1 MSGAGLFWAA
11 LALILIGLEAMAPG
25 IFLLW
30 LGFAAAGVFVL
41 LVLGLKLSVLTQT
54 LAFVALSFISVGI
67 YFRYFR
73 KSGESSDQPLLNL
86 KQEQMIGK
94 QINLETAIVNG
105 EGRVKIG
112 DAFWQVQGPDLPQG
126 ALVRVVA
133 VDSAVLRVL
142 PAE

>member
-1 MSGAGLFWAA
+1 MNGAGLFWAA
-11 LALILIGLEAMAPG
+11 LALVLIGLETMAPG
-25 IFLLW
+25 ILLLW

-41 LVLGLKLSVLTQT
+41 LVLGLKLSILTQT

-73 KSGESSDQPLLNL
+73 KSGESSDQPLLNR

-126 ALVRVVA
+126 ALVRVVS

>member
-1 MSGAGLFWAA
+1 MNGASLFWAA
-11 LALILIGLEAMAPG
+11 LALILIALETMAPG
-25 IFLLW
+25 ILLLW

-54 LAFVALSFISVGI
+54 LVFVALSFISVGV
-67 YFRYFR
+67 YFRFFR
-73 KSGESSDQPLLNL
+73 KSAENSDQPLLNL

-94 QINLETAIVNG
+94 QLNLETAIVNG

-112 DAFWQVQGPDLPQG
+112 DAFWQVQGPDLPHG
-126 ALVRVVA
+126 TLVRVVS

>member
-1 MSGAGLFWAA
+1 MNGAGLFWAA
-11 LALILIGLEAMAPG
+11 LALVLIGLETMAPG
-25 IFLLW
+25 ILLLW

-41 LVLGLKLSVLTQT
+41 LVLGLKLSILTQT

-94 QINLETAIVNG
+94 QINLETAIVNC

-126 ALVRVVA
+126 ALVRVVS

>member
-1 MSGAGLFWAA
+1 MNGAGLFWAA
-11 LALILIGLEAMAPG
+11 LALILIGLETMAPG
-25 IFLLW
+25 ILLLW
-30 LGFAAAGVFVL
+30 LGFAAAGVFL
-41 LVLGLKLSVLTQT
+41 LLLLGLKLSLLAQT
-54 LAFVALSFISVGI
+54 LVFVALSFISVGV

-73 KSGESSDQPLLNL
+73 KSSESSDQPLLNR

-126 ALVRVVA
+126 ALVRVVS

>member
-1 MSGAGLFWAA
+1 MNGAGLFWAA
-11 LALILIGLEAMAPG
+11 LALVLIGLETMAPG
-25 IFLLW
+25 ILLLW

-41 LVLGLKLSVLTQT
+41 LVLGLKLSILSQT

-126 ALVRVVA
+126 ALVRVVS

>member
-1 MSGAGLFWAA
+1 MNGAGLFWAA
-11 LALILIGLEAMAPG
+11 LALVLIGLETMAPG
-25 IFLLW
+25 ILLLW

-41 LVLGLKLSVLTQT
+41 LVLGLKLSILAQP
-54 LAFVALSFISVGI
+54 LAFVALSFISVGV

-126 ALVRVVA
+126 ALVRVVS

>member
-1 MSGAGLFWAA
+1 MNGAGLFWAA
-11 LALILIGLEAMAPG
+11 LALVLIGLETMAPG
-25 IFLLW
+25 ILLLW

-41 LVLGLKLSVLTQT
+41 LVLGLKLSILTQT

-126 ALVRVVA
+126 ALVRVVS

>member
-1 MSGAGLFWAA
+1 MNGAGLFWAA
-11 LALILIGLEAMAPG
+11 LALVLIGLETMAPG
-25 IFLLW
+25 ILLLW
-30 LGFAAAGVFVL
+30 LGFAAPGVFVL
-41 LVLGLKLSVLTQT
+41 LVLGLKLSILTQT

-126 ALVRVVA
+126 ALVRVVS

>member
-1 MSGAGLFWAA
+1 MNGAGLFWAA
-11 LALILIGLEAMAPG
+11 LALVLIGLETMAPG
-25 IFLLW
+25 ILLLW

-41 LVLGLKLSVLTQT
+41 LVLGLKLSILTQT

-86 KQEQMIGK
+86 KQEQMVGK

-126 ALVRVVA
+126 ALVRVVS

>member
-1 MSGAGLFWAA
+1 MNGAGLFWAA
-11 LALILIGLEAMAPG
+11 LALVLIGLETMAPG
-25 IFLLW
+25 ILLLW

-41 LVLGLKLSVLTQT
+41 LVLGLKLSVLAQT
-54 LAFVALSFISVGI
+54 LVFVALSFISVGI

-73 KSGESSDQPLLNL
+73 KSAESSDQPLLNR

-112 DAFWQVQGPDLPQG
+112 DAYWQVQGPDLPQG
-126 ALVRVVA
+126 ALVRVVSA
-133 VDSAVLRVL
+133 DSAVLRVL

>member
-1 MSGAGLFWAA
+1 MNGAGLFWAA
-11 LALILIGLEAMAPG
+11 LALVLIGLETMAPG
-25 IFLLW
+25 ILLLW

-126 ALVRVVA
+126 ALVRVVS

>member
-1 MSGAGLFWAA
+1 MNGAGLFWAA
-11 LALILIGLEAMAPG
+11 LALVLIGLETMAPG
-25 IFLLW
+25 ILLLW

-41 LVLGLKLSVLTQT
+41 LVLGLKLSILTQT
-54 LAFVALSFISVGI
+54 LAFVALSFISVGL
-67 YFRYFR
+67 YFRFFR
-73 KSGESSDQPLLNL
+73 KSSESSDQPLLNR
-86 KQEQMIGK
+86 KQEQMVGK

-112 DAFWQVQGPDLPQG
+112 DAFWQVQGPDLPEG
-126 ALVRVVA
+126 ALVRVVS

>member
-1 MSGAGLFWAA
+1 MNGAGLFWAA
-11 LALILIGLEAMAPG
+11 LALVLIGLETMAPG
-25 IFLLW
+25 ILLLW

-41 LVLGLKLSVLTQT
+41 LVLGLKLSILTQT

-94 QINLETAIVNG
+94 QLHLETAIVHG

-126 ALVRVVA
+126 ALVRVVS

>member
-1 MSGAGLFWAA
+1 MNGASLFWAA
-11 LALILIGLEAMAPG
+11 LALILIALETMAPG
-25 IFLLW
+25 ILLLW

-54 LAFVALSFISVGI
+54 LVFVALSFISVGV
-67 YFRYFR
+67 YFRFFR
-73 KSGESSDQPLLNL
+73 KSAENSDQPLLNL

-94 QINLETAIVNG
+94 QLNLETAIVNG

-126 ALVRVVA
+126 ALVRVVS

>member
-1 MSGAGLFWAA
+1 MNGAGLFWAA
-11 LALILIGLEAMAPG
+11 LALILIALETMAPG
-25 IFLLW
+25 ILLLW

-54 LAFVALSFISVGI
+54 LAFVALSFISVGV
-67 YFRYFR
+67 YFRFFR
-73 KSGESSDQPLLNL
+73 KSGENSDQPLLNL

-126 ALVRVVA
+126 ALVRVVSA
-133 VDSAVLRVL
+133 ESAVLRVL

>member
-1 MSGAGLFWAA
+1 MNGAGLFWAA
-11 LALILIGLEAMAPG
+11 LALILIALETMAPG
-25 IFLLW
+25 ILLLW

-54 LAFVALSFISVGI
+54 LAFVALSFISVGV
-67 YFRYFR
+67 YFRFFR
-73 KSGESSDQPLLNL
+73 KSAENSDQPLLNL

-94 QINLETAIVNG
+94 QLNLETAIVNG

-126 ALVRVVA
+126 ALVRVVS

>member
-1 MSGAGLFWAA
+1 MNGAGLFWAA
-11 LALILIGLEAMAPG
+11 LALILIGLETMAPG
-25 IFLLW
+25 ILLLW
-30 LGFAAAGVFVL
+30 LGFAAAGVFL
-41 LVLGLKLSVLTQT
+41 LLLLGLKLSLLTQT
-54 LAFVALSFISVGI
+54 LVFVALSFISVGV

-73 KSGESSDQPLLNL
+73 KSSESSDQPLLNR

-126 ALVRVVA
+126 ALVRVVS